1 MIHSGKSEE
10 YMCVCKSYC
19 ATVCEKAS
27 AYTQYGEVNA
37 VAQSIV
43 FLPVVYSSISNGE
56 TSLFSHQSLV

>member
-1 MIHSGKSEE
+1 
-10 YMCVCKSYC
+10 MCVCRSYC

-43 FLPVVYSSISNGE
+43 FLPVVYSSISNEE
-56 TSLFSHQSLV
+56 TSLFCLVYQSLV